1 MDELTHNIDLNGQ
14 THLGAAD
21 RGLAWLAR
29 RPRLTVTLTVVA
41 LAGLGWIYLIAM
53 VADMVADMD
62 MGALGPGMGVFN
74 AFNNFAGLDATA
86 RAALTIICAP
96 SIGGNF
102 GMPAA
107 GPWGVTNFLLVLVM
121 WVMMV
126 MAMMLPTAAPMLAT
140 YADIADTAS
149 AKGKRVAPVFVL
161 VAGYLTVWFAFAVVA
176 SLAQWGLTA
185 LRAMTPMMAPASLI
199 LAGTTLLAAG
209 LYQFTPAKFAC
220 LTRCQSPMPYFFA
233 RWRDDAP
240 GVYKLGLEQGLFCFG
255 CCWALMAVMF
265 AVGVMNVVWIAIL
278 GAVMALEKMVVSVW
292 VPRILG
298 VLFFAWG
305 CAILLLV
312 EPVRLAI
319 DL

>member
-1 MDELTHNIDLNGQ
+1 MTESTDTND
-14 THLGAAD
+14 HLRLGRAD

-29 RPRLTVTLTVVA
+29 RPRLTVTLTVVV
-41 LAGLGWIYLIAM
+41 LAGLGWVYLLAM
-53 VADMVADMD
+53 VADMVADME
-62 MGALGPGMGVFN
+62 MSALGPGMGVFN
-74 AFNNFAGLDATA
+74 LFNNFSGLDATA
-86 RAALTIICAP
+86 RAALAAICAP
-96 SIGGNF
+96 ALGGHF
-102 GMPAA
+102 GMPSA
-107 GPWGVTNFLLVLVM
+107 GPWDIVDYLLVLTM

-149 AKGKRVAPVFVL
+149 AKGRRVAPVFVL
-161 VAGYLTVWFAFAVVA
+161 VAGYLTVWFAFAAVA

-185 LRAMTPMMAPASLI
+185 LQAMTPMMAPASLV

-220 LTRCQSPMPYFFA
+220 LTRCQSPMPYFFT
-233 RWRDDAP
+233 RWRDDAA
-240 GVYKLGLEQGLFCFG
+240 GVYRLGLEQGVFCFG

-278 GAVMALEKMVVSVW
+278 GAVMALEKLVVSVW

-305 CAILLLV
+305 CAILLLI
-312 EPVRLAI
+312 EPVRVAVGL
-319 DL
+319 